1 MSQRATTAVARGAA
15 CVATLVGA
23 MVAAAQA
30 PAQADP
36 CTSSMVAPPA
46 YCVPAQAPGQQPKAD
61 AKEQRDAST
70 GAPGAARPGGN
81 H

>member
-1 MSQRATTAVARGAA
+1 MSQRATGGVARGAA

-23 MVAAAQA
+23 MIATAQA

-61 AKEQRDAST
+61 AKEQRDAT
-70 GAPGAARPGGN
+70 AGGGAARPGG
-81 H
+81 HH